1 MASRSSRPKL
11 ERITYEDLM
20 SSSGMSGFDALV
32 RTNPADIQAA
42 LDRLVRNR
50 TTFVIAHRLSTVERA
65 DRIVV
70 MSDGQIVESGAHA
83 ELLQHGGIYAELY
96 RLQFSA

>member
-32 RTNPADIQAA
+32 RTTLQTFRPRWTEI
-42 LDRLVRNR
+42 RNSEQQ
-50 TTFVIAHRLSTVERA
+50 FP
-65 DRIVV
+65 
-70 MSDGQIVESGAHA
+70 
-83 ELLQHGGIYAELY
+83 LLLLLLL
-96 RLQFSA
+96 R